1 MRMRRRGKFA
11 GGLAA
16 GILALT
22 ACADGGG
29 NDEDKQPPNR
39 PSRPSGSPSPAAPP
53 PAKPQEVRADG
64 AELLHRERGT
74 GSAQNPAFSPDGK
87 SLLFTAF
94 HGGYNE
100 GAAALRVLPLE
111 GRTGR
116 PRDLLDEDDQ
126 AAVNLPGSSWRPSAG
141 VAFASDRAGR
151 DEIWVLTPG
160 GRPLRVTDHEGDSG
174 YLEPSFS
181 PDGEWIVFQESVQ
194 REDPDARAA
203 LADRTALG
211 SLWKVR
217 RDGTEQVRL
226 VDGPAGRT
234 DNREP
239 NWSPRGDRLVFQ
251 RRELGSETWALYVMN
266 ADGSGVR
273 RLTTVEGEH
282 TDASWSP
289 DGRSVVF
296 SSTSGGLDL
305 PKIFVLPVDG
315 GGAPVRVTRE
325 RGTYDGA
332 PSWSP
337 DGRWIAFESH
347 PGSADRPTAL
357 WRVPAPGV
365 HAAPTGRPARE
376 QRSSGG

>member
-1 MRMRRRGKFA
+1 M
-11 GGLAA
+11 GGALLGVGVLVLAA
-16 GILALT
+16 
-22 ACADGGG
+22 CGGG
-29 NDEDKQPPNR
+29 EVGTPRPPSESAR
-39 PSRPSGSPSPAAPP
+39 PSYPCGASGPAGSPS
-53 PAKPQEVRADG
+53 VRPGTVRGDG
-64 AELLHRERGT
+64 AALVHRESGK
-74 GSAQNPAFSPDGK
+74 GSAQNPAFAPDGK
-87 SLLFTAF
+87 SVLFTAF

-111 GRTGR
+111 SRRSRGGCEA
-116 PRDLLDEDDQ
+116 RDLLDEEDR

-141 VAFASDRAGR
+141 VTFASDRSGK
-151 DEIWVLTPG
+151 DEIWVLRPG
-160 GRPLRVTDHEGDSG
+160 GRPERVTDHRGDSG

-194 REDPDARAA
+194 RADPDGSAA
-203 LADRTALG
+203 LADRAASG

-217 RDGTEQVRL
+217 RDGTGQTRL
-226 VDGPAGRT
+226 VDGPASRT

-251 RRELGSETWALYVMN
+251 RRELGSDAWALYVIN

-273 RLTTVEGEH
+273 RLTTLEGEH

-296 SSTSGGLDL
+296 SSTTGGRDL
-305 PKIFVLPVDG
+305 PKIFVMPVAG
-315 GGAPVRVTRE
+315 GGGPVQVTRE

-347 PGSADRPTAL
+347 PGSEDRPTSL
-357 WRVPAPGV
+357 WRVPAPGK
-365 HAAPTGRPARE
+365 P
-376 QRSSGG
+376 